1 MNPAFGGT
9 SPVSNWQALCGFTK
23 EGASRAAR
31 AEGARTPPPTEWI
44 PTPATLPA
52 VQELQELSQS
62 EDWEAALDDDDQS
75 TATIGSLE
83 DEQFAG
89 EEQTLRR
96 SNRNR
101 RQVERYMIDAM
112 MSEILDNTTDA
123 EGAEFE

>member
-1 MNPAFGGT
+1 M
-9 SPVSNWQALCGFTK
+9 
-23 EGASRAAR
+23 
-31 AEGARTPPPTEWI
+31 
-44 PTPATLPA
+44 
-52 VQELQELSQS
+52 
-62 EDWEAALDDDDQS
+62 DDDDQS

-123 EGAEFE
+123 EGAEFEDPASPAPAEIFCMQSIFGLEEEPRPR